1 MEAKKLIPCIYLYQ
15 AKAVAGMTEKDR
27 VIHENPV
34 ELAKFYSDQGA
45 DAILVFDF
53 SNTDKEHDISTG
65 ILKEICRVSE
75 VPVYA
80 GGNIKRMEDVKKI
93 LYAGAAKAFL
103 NYSKEGNIQLTKEVS
118 DKFGKEKI
126 AAMIRDAGEITA
138 WDQIGLY
145 ILLEESNTDQVAE
158 QLDRSFLVISKTDQV
173 QNLENLLKSDF
184 ILGVAGTYLSDVN
197 NNLMELKASMEE
209 KGISMNGLKTSI
221 AFSLLKLNPD
231 GLIPVIVQDY
241 KTNEVLMLA
250 YMNEESFSQ
259 TLRLGRMTYYSRS
272 RQELWLKGET
282 SGHYQYVKEISHDC
296 DKDTLLAKV
305 SQTGAACHTGNYSC
319 FYSQL
324 TKTEYNHTDPNKVLN
339 NVYHTIMDRKL
350 NPKEGSY
357 TNYLFEKGIDKILK
371 KVGEEATEIVIAAKN
386 PDPEEIKYEIAD
398 FLYHTMVLMAEQGVT
413 WDDIMRE
420 LADRH

>member
-1 MEAKKLIPCIYLYQ
+1 MDAKKLIPCIYLNQ
-15 AKAVAGMTEKDR
+15 AKAVAGIKNQET
-27 VIHENPV
+27 VVSENPV

-53 SNTDKEHDISTG
+53 SSTDKEHDIAIGT
-65 ILKEICRVSE
+65 LKEICRVSE
-75 VPVYA
+75 VPVYG

-93 LYAGAAKAFL
+93 IYAGAAKAFL
-103 NYSKEGNIQLTKEVS
+103 NYSKEGNVELTKEVA
-118 DKFGKEKI
+118 DKFGKDKI
-126 AAMIRDAGEITA
+126 IAMIKDANEITNQ
-138 WDQIGLY
+138 DNIGLY
-145 ILLEESNTDQVAE
+145 ILLDERNQSQVADK
-158 QLDRSFLVISKTDQV
+158 LDRPFILISTTKSEEE
-173 QNLENLLKSDF
+173 LENTLKSDS
-184 ILGVAGTYLSDVN
+184 ILGVAGAYVSDTS
-197 NNLMELKASMEE
+197 NNLMALKASMEE
-209 KGISMNGLKTSI
+209 KGIPMNGLKASI
-221 AFSLLKLNPD
+221 AFSELKLNAD

-250 YMNEESFSQ
+250 YMNEESFHQ

-282 SGHYQYVKEISHDC
+282 SGHYQYVKEISYDC
-296 DKDTLLAKV
+296 DKDTLLAKI
-305 SQTGAACHTGNYSC
+305 SQVGAACHTGSYSC

-324 TKTEYNHTDPNKVLN
+324 TKTEYNDTDSNKVLN
-339 NVYHTIMDRKL
+339 NVYDTIMDRKN

-386 PDPEEIKYEIAD
+386 PDAEEIKYEIAD
-398 FLYHTMVLMAEQGVT
+398 FLYHTMVLMAERGVT

>member
-1 MEAKKLIPCIYLYQ
+1 MKAKKLIPCISLN
-15 AKAVAGMTEKDR
+15 K
-27 VIHENPV
+27 ENPV
-34 ELAKFYSDQGA
+34 ELAKYYSDQGA

-53 SNTDKEHDISTG
+53 SKDDKEHDQSIG
-65 ILKEICRVSE
+65 LLKEICRVSE

-93 LYAGAAKAFL
+93 IYAGAAKAFL
-103 NYSKEGNIQLTKEVS
+103 NYSKEGNVALTKEVS

-126 AAMIRDAGEITA
+126 AAMILNEKEVANEDL
-138 WDQIGLY
+138 IGLY
-145 ILLEESNTDQVAE
+145 ILFEESNVEAVEKELAEPFILVSESEDLASVAG
-158 QLDRSFLVISKTDQV
+158 FLAK
-173 QNLENLLKSDF
+173 EK
-184 ILGVAGTYLSDVN
+184 ILGVACPYVSDVE
-197 NNLMELKASMEE
+197 NNLMEMKATLEEDGIAMNNLKS
-209 KGISMNGLKTSI
+209 SI
-221 AFSLLKLNPD
+221 AFSELKTDEN

-241 KTNEVLMLA
+241 KTNQVLMLA
-250 YMNEESFSQ
+250 YMNEESFNQ

-272 RQELWLKGET
+272 RQELWLKGDT
-282 SGHYQYVKEISHDC
+282 SGHYQYVKEISYDC

-305 SQTGAACHTGNYSC
+305 SQVGAACHTGEYSC

-324 TKTEYNHTDPNKVLN
+324 TSAEYNATDSSKVLE
-339 NVYHTIMDRKL
+339 NVYATIMDRKE

-357 TNYLFEKGIDKILK
+357 TNYLFDKGIDKILK

-398 FLYHTMVLMAEQGVT
+398 FLYHTMVLMAERGVT
-413 WDDIMRE
+413 WDDIMKE